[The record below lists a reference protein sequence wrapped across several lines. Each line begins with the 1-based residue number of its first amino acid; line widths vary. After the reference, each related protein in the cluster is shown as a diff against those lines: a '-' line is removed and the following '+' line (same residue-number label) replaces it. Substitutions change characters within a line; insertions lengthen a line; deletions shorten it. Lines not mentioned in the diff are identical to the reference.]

1 MTVAGQPQVTY
12 TYDNA
17 DRLTRIA
24 QGTSTVGF
32 SYDNAN
38 RRSTLTLS
46 NGLNVAQ
53 YCGDGGGDRLLHQ
66 GSWIDCAA

>member
-1 MTVAGQPQVTY
+1 MT
-12 TYDNA
+12 NA
-17 DRLTRIA
+17 DRLTQIA

-46 NGLNVAQ
+46 NGVNMSYRMTMIPA
-53 YCGDGGGDRLLHQ
+53 
-66 GSWIDCAA
+66 